1 MWGTLRREGIISV
14 ANQMIRVHLTK
25 KVIFGEDLKEDLCR
39 WREEQCKIPAIDRNM
54 PGVNMKEATKAGFAK
69 GEEEKSQR

>member
-39 WREEQCKIPAIDRNM
+39 WREE
-54 PGVNMKEATKAGFAK
+54 
-69 GEEEKSQR
+69 